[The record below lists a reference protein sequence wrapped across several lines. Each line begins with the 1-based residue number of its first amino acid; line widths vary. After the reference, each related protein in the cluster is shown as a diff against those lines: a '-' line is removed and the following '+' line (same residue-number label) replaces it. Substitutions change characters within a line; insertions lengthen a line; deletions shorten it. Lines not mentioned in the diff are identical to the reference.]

1 MIGATEVKL
10 EPRDAEQSTEVD
22 IPQVA
27 APIAQDVVSG
37 SESREVTTAPLT
49 NNRMSP
55 TQEFTCRWNEC
66 NEKQHT
72 NLTNLVNHVNVTHI
86 GPPTTGPQTTSS
98 TNPKNICLWE
108 NCSRYGVEQPSR
120 FSLISHCRTHTGE
133 KPFFCP
139 IPECEKHFTRS
150 DALTKHV
157 KGVHDL
163 HNIKD
168 QLSALK
174 EKARRGQLDL
184 GFNVENLSDEEY
196 ARIIDDDYELK
207 MPWWFNNEFVN
218 LLKEV
223 ESKEDNEFTIGDVEN
238 LPLDT
243 RQYWLSD
250 IRIKQFL
257 DSKPV
262 EEGSFINENDANN
275 DIVNIAKKQYQF
287 EHPNEIIPEINS
299 KNILHFLSQDSK
311 KLASKYITKNPVL
324 DEIENIDKIT
334 DLPELKQLHNSLLNQ
349 LNTGLKINK
358 VVSNQLQAKT
368 KEKRQLWARNQLL
381 IDANLQIGLPP
392 EANSTPQRVMQD
404 RFDEELLRG

>member
-10 EPRDAEQSTEVD
+10 EPRDAEQSTEVE

-37 SESREVTTAPLT
+37 SESREVTTAPST

>member
-223 ESKEDNEFTIGDVEN
+223 ESKGDNEFAIGDVEN

-334 DLPELKQLHNSLLNQ
+334 DLSELKQLHNSLLNQ

>member
-1 MIGATEVKL
+1 MIGTTEVKI
-10 EPRDAEQSTEVD
+10 EPRDVEQSTEAA
-22 IPQVA
+22 IQQVA
-27 APIAQDVVSG
+27 SPIAQDVVSG

-66 NEKQHT
+66 NEKRHT

-168 QLSALK
+168 QLGALK

-184 GFNVENLSDEEY
+184 GFNVESLSDEEY

-223 ESKEDNEFTIGDVEN
+223 ESKGDNEFAIGDVEN

-257 DSKPV
+257 DSKSV
-262 EEGSFINENDANN
+262 EEDSFINENDTNN
-275 DIVNIAKKQYQF
+275 DIINISKKQYQF
-287 EHPNEIIPEINS
+287 EHPNEVIPEINS

-334 DLPELKQLHNSLLNQ
+334 DLSELKQLHNSLLNQ

-358 VVSNQLQAKT
+358 VVSNQLQTKI

-404 RFDEELLRG
+404 KFDEELLRG